1 MLLVRSPIWNEMLR
15 EEEHS
20 KRQLTP
26 GRTDVTETSISCALK
41 DAAKVL
47 IASGALSKVFAQ
59 IESILR
65 RSMTEEHKLE
75 AAIEFTSRP
84 KDKNS
89 LQTASWLVR
98 YDARYAAQVEATALA
113 KANAQK
119 KTDLDLLAAAAQAK
133 ADAQENAKAQ
143 VEAKARAKLEAQGKA
158 EAKKI
163 ADAPVKAKAEEERI
177 AKLWLKRSIWA
188 AAFIVASLVGMI
200 AFSVASRAPLP
211 PPAEE
216 PSEPAPAA
224 RSE

>member
-1 MLLVRSPIWNEMLR
+1 MFLVRSPIWNEMHSLR

-26 GRTDVTETSISCALK
+26 GRTDVTETSINCALK

-119 KTDLDLLAAAAQAK
+119 KTDLLAAAAQAK

-143 VEAKARAKLEAQGKA
+143 VEAKARAKLEAQGKS
-158 EAKKI
+158 
-163 ADAPVKAKAEEERI
+163 
-177 AKLWLKRSIWA
+177 RS
-188 AAFIVASLVGMI
+188 
-200 AFSVASRAPLP
+200 
-211 PPAEE
+211 
-216 PSEPAPAA
+216 
-224 RSE
+224 